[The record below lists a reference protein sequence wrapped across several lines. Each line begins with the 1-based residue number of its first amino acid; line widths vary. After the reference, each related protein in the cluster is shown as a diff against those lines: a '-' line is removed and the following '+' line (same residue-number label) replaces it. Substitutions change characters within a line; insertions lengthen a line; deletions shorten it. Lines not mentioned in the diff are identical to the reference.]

1 MIGSQVVTA
10 VAAGATLLAI
20 VALVVVAQR
29 RSRQELARAEEHV
42 RPILYRALD
51 EGTFDTRTID
61 ALTPVQQRCLEG
73 QARGL
78 LHNLSGR
85 DRDTLARL
93 LDHRGAV
100 EAARQQTRSTRA
112 EQRAEAGNLLADAGS
127 PAAVRDLLK
136 LLHDP
141 DPQVR
146 WAAARGLGRLGHP
159 SALSPLLASLE
170 GPRPMPFD
178 VVADAVFQIRDC
190 PVSLL
195 RQGLKS
201 RSMPTRAVTVELL
214 GRFQALV
221 AAEDITGLLHHD
233 PSVEVRARAARSLGR
248 MGSPRAIP
256 SLLICLNDG
265 PVAVRAMTIWAL
277 GEIGGPEARGALR
290 STLIGP
296 SHQVRGLAAE
306 ALAALGPAGIEVLTE
321 IAASDRTG
329 SAAAARALSPRSSLE
344 PAHA

>member
-1 MIGSQVVTA
+1 MTGGQA
-10 VAAGATLLAI
+10 VAAVTAGAALLAI
-20 VALVVVAQR
+20 VLGVVAR
-29 RSRQELARAEEHV
+29 RRTQQEMARAEEHV

-51 EGTFDTRTID
+51 EGTFDSRTID

-85 DRDTLARL
+85 DRETLARL

-112 EQRAEAGNLLADAGS
+112 EHRAEAGNLLADAGS

-141 DPQVR
+141 EPQVR

-170 GPRPMPFD
+170 GARPMPFD

-201 RSMPTRAVTVELL
+201 HSMPTRAVTVELL

-221 AAEDITGLLHHD
+221 AAEDVIGLLHHD

-248 MGSPRAIP
+248 MGSPRALP
-256 SLLICLNDG
+256 PLLICLNDG

-277 GEIGGPEARGALR
+277 GEIGGPEARSALR
-290 STLIGP
+290 STLTGP

-306 ALAALGPAGIEVLTE
+306 ALAGLGPTGMEVLTE
-321 IAASDRTG
+321 VAASDRTG
-329 SAAAARALSPRSSLE
+329 SAAAARALSTRGCQE

>member
-1 MIGSQVVTA
+1 MTGGQVVAT
-10 VAAGATLLAI
+10 VAAGAALLAVVI
-20 VALVVVAQR
+20 VCLLARRRAQ
-29 RSRQELARAEEHV
+29 QEVARAEEHV
-42 RPILYRALD
+42 RPIIYHALD
-51 EGTFDTRTID
+51 EGRFDPRTID

-78 LHNLSGR
+78 LHSLSGR
-85 DRDTLARL
+85 DRETLARL

-100 EAARQQTRSTRA
+100 EAARQQMRSARA
-112 EQRAEAGNLLADAGS
+112 EHRAEAGNLLADAGS

-136 LLHDP
+136 LLDDP
-141 DPQVR
+141 EPQVR

-170 GPRPMPFD
+170 GARPMPFD

-214 GRFQALV
+214 GRFQALG
-221 AAEDITGLLHHD
+221 AAEDVIDLLHHD

-248 MGSPRAIP
+248 MGSPRALP
-256 SLLICLNDG
+256 PLLVCLNDG

-277 GEIGGPEARGALR
+277 GEIGGPEARSALR
-290 STLIGP
+290 STLLGP
-296 SHQVRGLAAE
+296 SHHVRWLAAE
-306 ALAALGPAGIEVLTE
+306 ALAALGPAGFDVLTE
-321 IAASDRTG
+321 VAASETTG
-329 SAAAARALSPRSSLE
+329 SAAAARALSERKCLE
-344 PAHA
+344 PTQA